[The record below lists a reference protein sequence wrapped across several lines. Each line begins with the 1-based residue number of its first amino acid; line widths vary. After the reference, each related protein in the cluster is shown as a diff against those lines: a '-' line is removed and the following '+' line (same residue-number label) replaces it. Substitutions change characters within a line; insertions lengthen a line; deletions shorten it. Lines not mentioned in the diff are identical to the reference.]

1 MDFTDTS
8 TEPTASQPPAH
19 DRASSAKSWV
29 FTAVLAVALTIL
41 LRATLLQAYSIPSP
55 SMVPTL
61 MQGDRVV
68 VFLLSKDPSRGD
80 IVVFK
85 RSENNPK
92 LNANDPDVLIKRVIG
107 LPGETVNAVDG
118 KVTIDGKVLTES
130 YLRSDTFTNFVAPIV
145 VPEGQLLVLGD
156 NRGNSADSREFGTID
171 KDLVVGRAVAR
182 IWPLDR
188 IGGL

>member
-8 TEPTASQPPAH
+8 TEPSASQPPAH
-19 DRASSAKSWV
+19 DRTSSVKSWV
-29 FTAVLAVALTIL
+29 FTAALAIVLTII
-41 LRATLLQAYSIPSP
+41 LRATLLQAYSIPTP

-61 MQGDRVV
+61 MEGDRVV

-80 IVVFK
+80 IVVFN
-85 RSENNPK
+85 RSESNPK
-92 LNANDPDVLIKRVIG
+92 LSEGDPDVLIKRVIG
-107 LPGETVNAVDG
+107 LPGETVFAVDG
-118 KVTIDGKVLTES
+118 KVTIDGKVLTET
-130 YLRSDTFTNFVAPIV
+130 YLRTDTVTSFIAPIV
-145 VPEGQLLVLGD
+145 VPEGHLLVLGD

-182 IWPLDR
+182 IWPPDR

>member
-8 TEPTASQPPAH
+8 TAPSASPPPAH
-19 DRASSAKSWV
+19 DRSATAKSWV
-29 FTAVLAVALTIL
+29 VTAVLAVVLTIV
-41 LRATLLQAYSIPSP
+41 LRATLLQAYSIPTP

-85 RSENNPK
+85 RSEANPK
-92 LNANDPDVLIKRVIG
+92 LSEGEPDVLIKRVIG

-118 KVTIDGKVLTES
+118 RVTIDGKVLTES
-130 YLRSDTFTNFVAPIV
+130 YLPAGTVTTFAAPIE
-145 VPEGQLLVLGD
+145 VPDGQLLVLGD

-188 IGGL
+188 LGGL